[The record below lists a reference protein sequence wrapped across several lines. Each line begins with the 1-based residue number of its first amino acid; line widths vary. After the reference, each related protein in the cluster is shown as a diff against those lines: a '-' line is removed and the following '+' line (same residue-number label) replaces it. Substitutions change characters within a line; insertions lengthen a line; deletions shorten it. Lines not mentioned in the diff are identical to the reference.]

1 GNQQDLKLVICV
13 GDRRPPKDK
22 QGVHSP
28 TRCRRQYMRTR
39 KFPRSQSAPRLAS
52 GSRAIQCWGRAAG
65 LASSMGGLA
74 GCCGPHSLHGPRALH
89 VNPAFLHAP
98 PSQPSPGYGHPQ
110 QKIID
115 PWAGSYAMES
125 LTQEIK
131 NGGMKIEECAAR
143 RKTIIDSGK
152 EVIVGVNK
160 YRLEK
165 EDPVEVL
172 VIDNTKVRA
181 SQIEKLEQIKKSRD
195 KNRAEA
201 ALKALEES
209 ARTGQGNLL
218 GLAVEASRARCT
230 VGEISMAME
239 KVS

>member
-1 GNQQDLKLVICV
+1 
-13 GDRRPPKDK
+13 
-22 QGVHSP
+22 
-28 TRCRRQYMRTR
+28 M
-39 KFPRSQSAPRLAS
+39 
-52 GSRAIQCWGRAAG
+52 AAVFG
-65 LASSMGGLA
+65 ETQ
-74 GCCGPHSLHGPRALH
+74 SLHTNAFDEAL
-89 VNPAFLHAP
+89 AL
-98 PSQPSPGYGHPQ
+98 PSKFSARIARNTQIILQEETGIP
-110 QKIID
+110 KIID